1 MADISPQELQR
12 WIAEVAPSLHTAGT
26 FSTRAFEGI
35 MRHAASRKIHC
46 SAETGSG
53 ATTLLMSHLSEH
65 HLVFALDDGNGS
77 VANIR
82 RSSLLRADRVEFV
95 EGPTQRTLPQYCF
108 EEKLQFA
115 LIDGPHGYPFPDLE
129 YYYLYPHLESGALLV
144 VDDIHIRS
152 VHNLF
157 EFLQAD
163 NMFRLE
169 EVVGTTAIFART
181 DTPTFDPLG
190 DGWWLQ
196 AYNRKLLRSYTW
208 KQTIKGLLP
217 EQVRRTASRLRY
229 RWMHD
234 HGHWRIDISSPRN
247 GEIVG
252 SDGVVK
258 GCADLPP
265 QCHLWVL
272 ARRKGISGWWPQGS
286 GPLAIH
292 YGQWSVNVHY
302 GEPRDEGH
310 EFELVAL
317 ATGGAINDLW
327 ITWVRGSKS
336 TGECPPVQLPTPQ
349 FVFAEAH
356 CTVRRSG

>member
-1 MADISPQELQR
+1 
-12 WIAEVAPSLHTAGT
+12 
-26 FSTRAFEGI
+26 

-163 NMFRLE
+163 TM
-169 EVVGTTAIFART
+169 
-181 DTPTFDPLG
+181 
-190 DGWWLQ
+190 
-196 AYNRKLLRSYTW
+196 
-208 KQTIKGLLP
+208 
-217 EQVRRTASRLRY
+217 RR
-229 RWMHD
+229 
-234 HGHWRIDISSPRN
+234 
-247 GEIVG
+247 
-252 SDGVVK
+252 
-258 GCADLPP
+258 
-265 QCHLWVL
+265 
-272 ARRKGISGWWPQGS
+272 
-286 GPLAIH
+286 
-292 YGQWSVNVHY
+292 
-302 GEPRDEGH
+302 
-310 EFELVAL
+310 
-317 ATGGAINDLW
+317 
-327 ITWVRGSKS
+327 
-336 TGECPPVQLPTPQ
+336 
-349 FVFAEAH
+349 
-356 CTVRRSG
+356 